1 MFGAEVQGRGPER
14 AIFCGPA
21 PCNPDLAC
29 EVHALWFG
37 AGSMSKSRF
46 TSVVAVGLACALA
59 SPAVAA
65 SDLARLKREAANVSI
80 VRDDWGIAHT
90 HGKTDADAVFGM
102 IYAQAED
109 DFNRVEMNYV
119 TALGRSAE
127 TEGQAAIWKDLR
139 QKLIVDP
146 VDLKAKYA
154 QSPAWLKA
162 LMVSWADGLNYYLAT
177 HPKVTPK
184 VITHFE
190 PWMALSFTEGS
201 IGPDIERAPLQGL
214 EDFYGRKQ
222 TAALSEDDSLKFR
235 EPSGSNGMALG
246 PSITKD
252 GHALL
257 LINPHTSFF
266 FRAEQQMT
274 SDQGLNAYGASTW
287 GQFFIYQGFNDNV
300 GWMHTST
307 GADTVDEFAETIV
320 RKDGKLY
327 YRYGAQLRPV
337 TVSAITVPYR
347 TPAGGMAAKTFT
359 VYRTH
364 HGPIVRAEGDKW
376 IAMALMNRP
385 IAALEQSWG
394 RTKTRDLAS
403 FLKVAELDANSSN
416 NTLFADTKGETALLL
431 PQFMPRRDNRF
442 DYTKPVDGSDPAT
455 DWKGMTPFAETPHV
469 VNPPN
474 GWVYNSND
482 SPWSAAG
489 PNSPKQADY
498 PRYMDQAGS
507 NPRTPHAIH
516 VLSAR
521 KDFTLQTLIDADF
534 DPDLPA
540 FDRLMPGLLGA
551 YDAAAADDPLKAKL
565 AQPVA
570 ALRVWDHRWS
580 AESVATSVAV
590 GWGEALWA
598 KVAADA
604 KAAGLSVYDYMATRA
619 TAAQKLDA
627 LAEATD
633 RLTQDF
639 GTWKTPWGQINR
651 FQRIDDSIVQHFDDA
666 GPSIPVPF
674 ASAQWGSLA
683 SFGAKRYPDTKKY
696 YGSSGN
702 SFVAVV
708 EFGDRIHARAI
719 TAGGESG
726 DPKSKHFNDEAAR
739 YASGNLREVY
749 FYPDQLAGHVERRY
763 HPGG

>member
-1 MFGAEVQGRGPER
+1 
-14 AIFCGPA
+14 
-21 PCNPDLAC
+21 
-29 EVHALWFG
+29 
-37 AGSMSKSRF
+37 MSKKLF
-46 TSVVAVGLACALA
+46 TTLAAAGLAAALA
-59 SPAVAA
+59 LPAAA
-65 SDLARLKREAANVSI
+65 APAGGLSRLRAEAARVSI
-80 VRDDWGIAHT
+80 VRDDWGIAHV

-109 DFNRVEMNYV
+109 DFNRVETNYIS
-119 TALGRSAE
+119 ALGRNAE
-127 TEGQAAIWKDLR
+127 VEGEAAIWKDLR
-139 QKLIVDP
+139 QRLIVDP

-154 QSPAWLKA
+154 QSPAWLRA
-162 LMVSWADGLNYYLAT
+162 LMISWADGLNYYLAT

-184 VITHFE
+184 VIRRFE

-201 IGPDIERAPLQGL
+201 IGPDIERAPLAGL
-214 EDFYGRKQ
+214 EAFYGQPQ
-222 TAALSEDDSLKFR
+222 TAALSEDESLRFK
-235 EPSGSNGMALG
+235 EPSGSNGMAIS
-246 PSITKD
+246 PSNSKT

-266 FRAEQQMT
+266 FRSELQMT
-274 SDQGLNAYGASTW
+274 SDQGLNAYGACTW
-287 GQFFIYQGFNDNV
+287 GQFFVYQGFNEHA

-320 RKDGKLY
+320 KKDGKLF
-327 YRYGAQLRPV
+327 YRYGAELRPLKV
-337 TVSAITVPYR
+337 STVAVPYR
-347 TPAGGMAAKTFT
+347 MPEGGMASKSFT
-359 VYRTH
+359 VYGTH
-364 HGPIVRAEGDKW
+364 HGPIVRAEHGKW
-376 IAMALMNRP
+376 IAVALMNRP
-385 IAALEQSWG
+385 IEALEQSFG
-394 RTKTRDLAS
+394 RTKTTDLAS

-416 NTLFADTKGETALLL
+416 NTLFADTRGETALLL

-469 VNPPN
+469 LNPAS

-482 SPWSAAG
+482 APWSAAG
-489 PNSPKQADY
+489 ADSPRAAAF
-498 PRYMDQAGS
+498 PRYMDQAGK
-507 NPRTPHAIH
+507 NPRTPHAVR

-534 DPDLPA
+534 DPWLPA
-540 FDRLMPGLLGA
+540 FSRLLPNLVAA
-551 YDAAAADDPLKAKL
+551 YDAAPANDPLKAKL
-565 AQPVA
+565 AGPIET
-570 ALRVWDHRWS
+570 LRAWDDRWS
-580 AESVATSVAV
+580 ADSVATSVAV

-598 KVAADA
+598 KVAPKA
-604 KAAGLSVYDYMATRA
+604 KAEDDPVYDYMANRA
-619 TAAQKLDA
+619 TPAQKLEA

-651 FQRIDDSIVQHFDDA
+651 FQRINDDIIQHFDDA

-708 EFGDRIHARAI
+708 EFGERVRARAV

-726 DPKSKHFNDEAAR
+726 DPASKHFDDQAGR
-739 YASGNLREVY
+739 YASGNFREVY
-749 FYPDQLAGHVERRY
+749 FYPDQLTGHVERRY
-763 HPGG
+763 RPGQ